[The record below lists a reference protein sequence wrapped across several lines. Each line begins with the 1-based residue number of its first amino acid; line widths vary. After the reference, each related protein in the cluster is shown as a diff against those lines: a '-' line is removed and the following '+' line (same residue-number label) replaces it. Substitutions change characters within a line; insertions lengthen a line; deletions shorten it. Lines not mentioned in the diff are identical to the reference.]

1 VSVATG
7 RSAMADETSVVRA
20 ERMRRGRR
28 RRVVLVVLAVVALA
42 IGGVSLSVGEYT
54 LSVADVV
61 RTLFGGGDALES
73 FVVLQLRA
81 PRLALGALTA
91 VCFGVAG
98 GVFQTLLRNPLASPD
113 IIGVSGGA
121 SFAAVYAILVL
132 GLSGLA
138 VSLFAFV
145 GALVVAAAIYLLSA
159 RGGLSGY
166 RFVLIGIGVAF
177 MVNAALNFMITR
189 AEVRDARDA
198 LVWLVGSLGSAGW
211 DEILRV
217 ALGLVVLV
225 PAVALLA
232 PRLRM
237 LQLDDDT
244 AIGLGVPAARV
255 RLALLVLAVALVAVA
270 TAAVGPIAFVAFVA
284 APIAR
289 RLVPG
294 GLALLA
300 SGLVAVIIVTFAD
313 LVAQHLLGDVRVPV
327 GVITAVIGAPYLLW
341 LLVTADRR
349 GRGA

>member
-7 RSAMADETSVVRA
+7 ATVATDGPGMVRA

-28 RRVVLVVLAVVALA
+28 RRIVLVVLVVVALA
-42 IGGVSLSVGEYT
+42 IAAVSLCVGEYT
-54 LSVADVV
+54 LSVLDVV
-61 RTLFGGGDALES
+61 RTLFGGGDALER

-81 PRLALGALTA
+81 PRLALGVLTA

-98 GVFQTLLRNPLASPD
+98 AVFQTLLRNPLASPD

-132 GLSGLA
+132 GLSGIA

-145 GALVVAAAIYLLSA
+145 GALIVAAAIYLLSA
-159 RGGLSGY
+159 RGGLNGY

-211 DEILRV
+211 DEILLV
-217 ALGLVVLV
+217 AIGLAVLV

-255 RLALLVLAVALVAVA
+255 RLALLVLAVALVAVG
-270 TAAVGPIAFVAFVA
+270 TAAVGPIAFVAFVS

-294 GLALLA
+294 GLALLPSA
-300 SGLVAVIIVTFAD
+300 LVAVIIVTVAD

-327 GVITAVIGAPYLLW
+327 GVISGAIGAPYLLW